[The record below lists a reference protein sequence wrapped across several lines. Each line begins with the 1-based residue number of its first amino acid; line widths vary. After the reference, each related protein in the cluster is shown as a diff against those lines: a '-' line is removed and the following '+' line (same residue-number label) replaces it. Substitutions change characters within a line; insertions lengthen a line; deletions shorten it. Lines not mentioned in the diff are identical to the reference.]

1 MVQSSDARVN
11 ATVYGR
17 VQGVGF
23 RAFVMDTA
31 QSLSLTGWVRNTYR
45 GEVEVLAEGP
55 RPTLER
61 LVQLLE
67 IGPHNAHV
75 TRVDAQ
81 WETASGEFDE
91 FFVAFDR

>member
-1 MVQSSDARVN
+1 MVPSSDARVT
-11 ATVYGR
+11 AAVSGR

-31 QSLSLTGWVRNTYR
+31 QSLGLTGWVRNTYR

-61 LVQLLE
+61 LIQLLE
-67 IGPHNAHV
+67 IGPRSARV
-75 TRVDAQ
+75 IKVDAH
-81 WETASGEFDE
+81 WDNASGEFDE
-91 FFVAFDR
+91 FFIAFDR